1 MEISH
6 QQSHV
11 SEANA
16 NEVSNNIL
24 TKNNPNT
31 KLSFAGQEAGFEKYL
46 KELSDTEVKG
56 CE

>member
-6 QQSHV
+6 QKSNV

-16 NEVSNNIL
+16 NEVSNEVL
-24 TKNNPNT
+24 TKNKPNT

-46 KELSDTEVKG
+46 KELSDEKVKG